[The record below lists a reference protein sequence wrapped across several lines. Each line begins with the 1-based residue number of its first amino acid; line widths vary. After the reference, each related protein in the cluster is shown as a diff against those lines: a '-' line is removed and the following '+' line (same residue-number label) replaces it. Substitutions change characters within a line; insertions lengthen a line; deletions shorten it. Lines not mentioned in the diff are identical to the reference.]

1 MKLCSLFKKR
11 QPPCKVEIQMAESRR
26 QLEEVN
32 AQLDNMKATLDGET
46 DWFLV
51 IESKEAR
58 EREKSLTHTLEAE
71 CTAT

>member
-11 QPPCKVEIQMAESRR
+11 QPCKVEIQMAESRR

-32 AQLDNMKATLDGET
+32 TQLDNMKATLDGET

-51 IESKEAR
+51 VESREAR
-58 EREKSLTHTLEAE
+58 DRERALTHTLETK
-71 CTAT
+71 CTVT

>member
-11 QPPCKVEIQMAESRR
+11 QPCKVEIQMAESRR

-32 AQLDNMKATLDGET
+32 TQLDNMKATLDGET

-58 EREKSLTHTLEAE
+58 ERESGLTHKVEE
-71 CTAT
+71 VCTVT